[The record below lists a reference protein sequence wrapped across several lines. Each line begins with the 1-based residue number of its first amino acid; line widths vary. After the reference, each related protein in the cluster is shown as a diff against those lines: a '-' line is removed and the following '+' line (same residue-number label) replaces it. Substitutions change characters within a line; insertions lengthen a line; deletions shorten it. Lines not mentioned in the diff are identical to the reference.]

1 MSFQNENPSLSKRLL
16 SDLALPLRVSMLA
29 LAVSWAWLVP
39 ASASDED
46 SLETIRAELSTVCR
60 HKKPVEGR
68 FKKTQMHVRV
78 PDVTLIDSH
87 GKPIDLASLIE
98 DSSTVLQFIFTTCT
112 TICPVLTV
120 SVQKVREQLAR
131 LDPTLR
137 FVSISIDPEQ
147 DTPRR
152 LRAYAKRFGATGR
165 WTFLTGDRHDI
176 MHVLKAFGAYYP
188 GNNKMYHKPYT
199 YLKVGKSG
207 RWERVDGLMGSS
219 EFIAEYRRLMQRAA
233 VADAGR

>member
-1 MSFQNENPSLSKRLL
+1 MTLSAIGHGIGMSMSRRLL
-16 SDLALPLRVSMLA
+16 SLSVSFLVLAASGLMSA
-29 LAVSWAWLVP
+29 P
-39 ASASDED
+39 AGATEED
-46 SLETIRAELSTVCR
+46 SLEAIRAELSAVCR
-60 HKKPVEGR
+60 HKTPVEGR
-68 FKKTQMHVRV
+68 FKKTRMNVRV
-78 PDVTLIDSH
+78 PDVVLIDRH
-87 GKPIDLASLIE
+87 GKPVELQSLLE
-98 DSSTVLQFIFTTCT
+98 DHSSVVQFIFTTCT

-120 SVQKVREQLAR
+120 SVQKVREQLVGM
-131 LDPTLR
+131 DPDLH

-152 LRAYAKRFGATGR
+152 LRAYAKRFGAGGN

-199 YLKVGKSG
+199 YLKVGRG
-207 RWERVDGLMGSS
+207 GGWERVDGLMGSG
-219 EFIAEYRRLMQRAA
+219 EFITEYRRLMQPA